1 MEPFDPPNKEYPPP
15 KPGEPPLHRAAREGD
30 HGAIRSLAAAGADLN
45 AAFDIRLDPGGYPRL
60 ATPLMVAAGSGD
72 GASTATVALLLE
84 LGADPKLVLNGAS
97 ATTFALVGL
106 GWNYRPGGD
115 AARAR
120 LLLGAGSPL
129 PESRERANRLLC
141 NTAAMGDPARV
152 GLLLEQGFD
161 ARGHWDPVRARESR
175 TKEMRQ
181 TQGKSSSPYALLPE
195 ELRASMSASFKEQE
209 AKRIEQQSWAPEGW
223 EIPLFRAAESG
234 NAECVRLLIAA
245 GADPKAR
252 DISQQTAMF
261 HASTAEVVRVL
272 IEAGLSLE
280 DTDEYGWSP
289 LVHALGRGGLD
300 LGCVRVLLEAGADAN
315 ATHDRG
321 YTVLMSAVLSSSPV
335 ELRLLV
341 DSGADPH
348 AVSELGYNAF
358 HAAVDMC
365 TGESARETFQY
376 LKDLGVDIEH
386 RNKDN
391 LTPLGLAV
399 ERGSAACV
407 RILCELGA
415 DANAVCPKRECRN
428 NTCTSVDLPLLFHA
442 AAGDCLHHDA
452 KTEALLR
459 AGADLLAK
467 DAHGYM
473 PVHHAVASLCEHAA
487 ERKTLY
493 TGFFKGLREVAITIT
508 PAARTRDE
516 FVAEVSPHYRAY
528 VERFV
533 EQLPAPEV
541 PAFLAESEAKHL
553 SKRIACI
560 VSLCA
565 YRAWRWRERNKGNV
579 P

>member
-1 MEPFDPPNKEYPPP
+1 MY
-15 KPGEPPLHRAAREGD
+15 
-30 HGAIRSLAAAGADLN
+30 
-45 AAFDIRLDPGGYPRL
+45 
-60 ATPLMVAAGSGD
+60 
-72 GASTATVALLLE
+72 
-84 LGADPKLVLNGAS
+84 
-97 ATTFALVGL
+97 
-106 GWNYRPGGD
+106 
-115 AARAR
+115 
-120 LLLGAGSPL
+120 
-129 PESRERANRLLC
+129 
-141 NTAAMGDPARV
+141 
-152 GLLLEQGFD
+152 
-161 ARGHWDPVRARESR
+161 
-175 TKEMRQ
+175 
-181 TQGKSSSPYALLPE
+181 
-195 ELRASMSASFKEQE
+195 RASS
-209 AKRIEQQSWAPEGW
+209 
-223 EIPLFRAAESG
+223 
-234 NAECVRLLIAA
+234 
-245 GADPKAR
+245 
-252 DISQQTAMF
+252 
-261 HASTAEVVRVL
+261 AEVVRVL

-280 DTDEYGWSP
+280 DTDEHGWSP
-289 LVHALGRGGLD
+289 LLNALSGGEHAVGR
-300 LGCVRVLLEAGADAN
+300 VRMLIKAGANLN

-321 YTVLMSAVLSSSPV
+321 YTVLMSAVLSCSPV

-428 NTCTSVDLPLLFHA
+428 NTCTSVDLPLLFHV

-459 AGADLLAK
+459 AGADVLAK

-493 TGFFKGLREVAITIT
+493 TGFFKGLRELAITIT
-508 PAARTRDE
+508 PAAGTRDE

-541 PAFLAESEAKHL
+541 PAFLAESEAKQL
-553 SKRIACI
+553 SERIACI
-560 VSLCA
+560 VSLCV